1 MKLKPRLV
9 ILMMVLLLVNLG
21 TIAYGCSEKAET
33 VQKATYS
40 NELKTVNVDIKLFT
54 FKPSLLEVLV
64 GTTVVWTNGDAIEHS
79 VTHGTPEKL
88 GGAFDSGF
96 FAKGQTF
103 SFTFTEAGEYPY
115 FCKRHNSMRGIIK
128 VIPVP

>member
-9 ILMMVLLLVNLG
+9 ILMMVFLLVNLG

-40 NELKTVNVDIKLFT
+40 NKLKKVNVDIKLFT
-54 FKPSLLEVLV
+54 FKPSLLEVPV
-64 GTTVVWTNGDAIEHS
+64 GTTVIWTNGDAIEHS
-79 VTHGTPEKL
+79 VTHGTPKKL

-96 FAKGQTF
+96 FTKGQTF
-103 SFTFTEAGEYPY
+103 SFTFTEAGEYHY
-115 FCKRHNSMRGIIK
+115 FCKRHNSMQGIIK